1 MIRIRPIL
9 MPCILI
15 VGCAP
20 LGPSINRQSLRS
32 GVHPVAVSVSPVRP
46 AAPELKRLQNGRY
59 RVRKPWAVD
68 LKGRRWEVSAGY
80 STNGIT
86 APALVKNSL
95 GDGVQHPETW
105 AAVFHDWLF
114 KQPGISRSQ
123 ADELFYDL
131 LIAYGV
137 PAAKAKVMYTSVAA
151 YSLAK
156 RFR

>member
-1 MIRIRPIL
+1 MIRIRHAL

-20 LGPSINRQSLRS
+20 MGPSIDGHSRRP
-32 GVHPVAVSVSPVRP
+32 GIHPVPVSISSARP
-46 AAPELKRLQNGRY
+46 AVPELKRLQNGRY
-59 RVRKPWAVD
+59 RVRKPWAVA
-68 LKGRRWEVSAGY
+68 LKGRRWEVPAGY

-86 APALVKNSL
+86 APALMKKSL

-105 AAVFHDWLF
+105 AAIFHDWLF
-114 KQPGISRSQ
+114 KQPGISRSE
-123 ADELFYDL
+123 ADDLFYDL

-137 PAAKAKVMYTSVAA
+137 PVAKAKVMYTSVAA
-151 YSLAK
+151 YSLSK